1 MLRNWRWFNGPQTK
15 RFVRRVRLNI
25 LFHPKHSILI
35 LIITIG
41 LIYVLYQLLFSPF
54 ISNHDSYDSQLELLT
69 NMNKCESMNP
79 LAMLV
84 FETFVRRIINT
95 FDMLE
100 VTYFLCYETLW
111 STLKRANGDHKRKN
125 GSKIRLKIT
134 DACFNLCILNEDLQR
149 HDESII
155 ERRFRN
161 NGIQLHYIHSDGI
174 YVLKPT
180 TRLIDMTIPRDL
192 DADGIR
198 EKKIDEEEL
207 HPILFTIHARIHVF
221 EKDSQE
227 DMYRRIGWRSRLLPS
242 TMCKQLHCFPTNL
255 IDNND
260 DQVITNSSNKN
271 DRQQQQQQQQKS
283 RQSTMG
289 QLPKLEYL
297 PSLFVNVP
305 REGLEIQ
312 KYHYPDTWW
321 TMTDSV
327 DECSLSSSSSS
338 SS

>member
-1 MLRNWRWFNGPQTK
+1 MKNMSMNWRLLNGQQTR

-25 LFHPKHSILI
+25 LFHPRQSILI
-35 LIITIG
+35 LFLTIG
-41 LIYVLYQLLFSPF
+41 FIYIIYQLFCAPS
-54 ISNHDSYDSQLELLT
+54 IHNHDNYDSQLELLT
-69 NMNKCESMNP
+69 NMNRCEPMTP

-84 FETFVRRIINT
+84 FETFIRRIINT

-100 VTYFLCYETLW
+100 VTHFLCYETLW
-111 STLKRANGDHKRKN
+111 STLKRANIDHHKRKN
-125 GSKIRLKIT
+125 ITKIRLKIT

-161 NGIQLHYIHSDGI
+161 NGIQLQYIHSDGI
-174 YVLKPT
+174 YILKPT
-180 TRLIDMTIPRDL
+180 TRLIDMTIPRDF
-192 DADGIR
+192 DADGIK
-198 EKKIDEEEL
+198 ETKIDEEEL

-255 IDNND
+255 IDNNND
-260 DQVITNSSNKN
+260 EKMIKNSLKKN
-271 DRQQQQQQQQKS
+271 VSQHKS
-283 RQSTMG
+283 RQSIE
-289 QLPKLEYL
+289 QLPKLEFL
-297 PSLFVNVP
+297 PSLFLNVP

-321 TMTDSV
+321 TMTDSA
-327 DECSLSSSSSS
+327 DECSSSSSS
-338 SS
+338 